1 LAKEYNTFMVVMIR
15 YWFFAAFVF
24 AIALRSSGGLAG
36 TARTD
41 QLGLQIGRGLLL
53 ALEICVAI
61 YGFTLLGLVESHAI
75 FASYPLIITA
85 LSGPLLGERVGWR
98 RWAAVGAGF
107 LGMLIILDPGSGVF
121 HPAALI
127 PVASAVLFAVYGIA
141 TRYAARRDTA
151 MTSFFWTGTAGAVL
165 MTAVGLPNWEWMQ
178 GTDWLWMLALSITG
192 VLGHWLLIRCYDLA
206 EASAVQPF
214 AFFHQ
219 VFAALIGIAIF
230 GEALRNNVALGAAV
244 ILIAGVFALW
254 RAHRAMKQ

>member
-1 LAKEYNTFMVVMIR
+1 
-15 YWFFAAFVF
+15 
-24 AIALRSSGGLAG
+24 
-36 TARTD
+36 
-41 QLGLQIGRGLLL
+41 
-53 ALEICVAI
+53 
-61 YGFTLLGLVESHAI
+61 
-75 FASYPLIITA
+75 
-85 LSGPLLGERVGWR
+85 
-98 RWAAVGAGF
+98 
-107 LGMLIILDPGSGVF
+107 
-121 HPAALI
+121 
-127 PVASAVLFAVYGIA
+127 
-141 TRYAARRDTA
+141 
-151 MTSFFWTGTAGAVL
+151 MTSFFWTGTAGAVV